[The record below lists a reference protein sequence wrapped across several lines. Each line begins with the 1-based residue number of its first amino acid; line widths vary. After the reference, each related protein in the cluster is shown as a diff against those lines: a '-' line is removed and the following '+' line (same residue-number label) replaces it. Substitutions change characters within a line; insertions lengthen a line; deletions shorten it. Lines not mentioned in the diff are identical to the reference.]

1 MAYLCRNRSID
12 GSMVQD
18 RLKGKVALV
27 TGGGRGIGRAIAQCL
42 AEEGAAVAIC
52 SRTEQELKETVR
64 EIIERHGEACY
75 WVADL
80 ASAPASRSLVQKL
93 LRRYS
98 RINIL
103 VNNASLLGPRKPVAG
118 YPLREWEA
126 VLKVNLTAPFVLTQ
140 EVLRVMIP
148 QKSGCILNITS
159 SVGRQGR
166 AQWGGY
172 SVSKFGIE
180 GLTQILAEELR
191 EHQIRVLA
199 LNPGGTRTA
208 MRAAAYPEEDPSLL
222 PSPDAI
228 AKVVLHLILQEDMT
242 MSGRSFDAR
251 SLMKDPAERTL
262 T

>member
-1 MAYLCRNRSID
+1 MPP
-12 GSMVQD
+12 G
-18 RLKGKVALV
+18 RLNGKVALV
-27 TGGGRGIGRAIAQCL
+27 TGGGRGIGRAIAQVL

-52 SRTEQELKETVR
+52 SRTERELKETVR
-64 EIIERHGEACY
+64 TISERRGEACY

-80 ASAPASRSLVQKL
+80 ASATAVRSLVQKL

-98 RINIL
+98 RIDIL
-103 VNNASLLGPRKPVAG
+103 INNASLLGPRLPLAD
-118 YPLREWEA
+118 YPFKEWDA
-126 VLKVNLTAPFVLTQ
+126 VLKVNLTAPFLLAQ
-140 EVLRVMIP
+140 EVLRFMIP

-191 EHQIRVLA
+191 EHGIRVLA

-208 MRAAAYPEEDPSLL
+208 MRAAAYPDEDPNLL
-222 PSPDAI
+222 PAPETVAR
-228 AKVVLHLILQEDMT
+228 VVLDLVLKEEMAL
-242 MSGRSFDAR
+242 SGRSLDAR
-251 SLMKDPAERTL
+251 SLMKAPAGGNQI
-262 T
+262 

>member
-1 MAYLCRNRSID
+1 MPGN
-12 GSMVQD
+12 

-52 SRTEQELKETVR
+52 SRTEGELKETVR
-64 EIIERHGEACY
+64 TIAERHGEACY

-80 ASAPASRSLVQKL
+80 ASAAAIRSLVKKL

-98 RINIL
+98 RIDLL
-103 VNNASLLGPRKPVAG
+103 VNNASLLGPRRPLAD
-118 YPLREWEA
+118 YPFKKWDA
-126 VLKVNLTAPFVLTQ
+126 VLKVNLTAPFLLTQ
-140 EVLRVMIP
+140 EVLRSMIP

-166 AQWGGY
+166 ALWGGY

-191 EHQIRVLA
+191 DHHIRVIA

-208 MRAAAYPEEDPSLL
+208 MRAEAYPKEDPNVL
-222 PSPDAI
+222 PTPDAI
-228 AKVVLHLILQEDMT
+228 AKVVLNLILQEDMA
-242 MSGRSFDAR
+242 MSGQSLDAR
-251 SLMKDPAERTL
+251 SWMKDPAGRDRI
-262 T
+262 